1 MKTKRSSYIHKYPR
15 YGFDRN
21 MANAYNYE
29 SYRYWL
35 ICDEGRLKPTPQR
48 ETNFMFKYGK
58 IHPKTKRAILSYIPK
73 DYRDLM
79 YRWVAMT
86 KHERNEVLKLAPDTG
101 RKINHWLH
109 QAEIMWYKDIE
120 KFYEN
125 N

>member
-1 MKTKRSSYIHKYPR
+1 MKTKKSSYIHKYPR

-21 MANAYNYE
+21 MANAWNDE

-35 ICDEGRLKPTPQR
+35 ICDEGRPKPPPQR
-48 ETNFMFKYGK
+48 ETNFMFKYGRN
-58 IHPKTKRAILSYIPK
+58 HPKTKRSILSYIPK

-79 YRWVAMT
+79 ERWVAMT
-86 KHERNEVLKLAPDTG
+86 KHERKEVLKLAPDTG

-109 QAEIMWYKDIE
+109 QAEVMWYEDIE
-120 KFYEN
+120 KFYKN

>member
-21 MANAYNYE
+21 MANTYNYE

-79 YRWVAMT
+79 YRWVAMA

>member
-1 MKTKRSSYIHKYPR
+1 MDLTA
-15 YGFDRN
+15 N

-35 ICDEGRLKPTPQR
+35 ICDEGRPKPTPQR

-58 IHPKTKRAILSYIPK
+58 IHPKTKHSILSYIPK

-86 KHERNEVLKLAPDTG
+86 KHEHKEVLKLAPDTG

>member
-35 ICDEGRLKPTPQR
+35 ICDEGHPKPTPQR

-58 IHPKTKRAILSYIPK
+58 ILPKTKRAILSYIPK

-79 YRWVAMT
+79 YRWVAMA
-86 KHERNEVLKLAPDTG
+86 KHERKEILKLAPDTG

-109 QAEIMWYKDIE
+109 QAEIMWYKDIA